1 MPIFITK
8 FLENRNF
15 GVRLGSTFS
24 DVFDQE
30 MGVSQGSI
38 LSVTLFSLKINS
50 LAKVLCKDVEGFLY
64 VDDLTDQVIRGRV
77 NASFKVL

>member
-15 GVRLGSTFS
+15 KVRLGSTFS

-30 MGVSQGSI
+30 MGVPQGSI
-38 LSVTLFSLKINS
+38 LSVTLFSHKINS
-50 LAKVLCKDVEGFLY
+50 LAKVLSKDVEGSLY
-64 VDDLTDQVIRGRV
+64 VGD
-77 NASFKVL
+77 F